1 MKIKKLN
8 IHDAFEFI
16 FPVNKDHRGL
26 FFRTFCK
33 KTLQEFKINFS
44 TVQQSI
50 CYNYKKGTVRGMHW
64 QTGKDS
70 ERKIVRAISGKVYDV
85 IIDMRKNSKT
95 YLKWD
100 SVILSERKKYKV

>member
-33 KTLQEFKINFS
+33 KTLKGFKINFS

-50 CYNYKKGTVRGMHW
+50 CYNYKKELFVVC
-64 QTGKDS
+64 TGKL
-70 ERKIVRAISGKVYDV
+70 VRIPKEKS
-85 IIDMRKNSKT
+85 
-95 YLKWD
+95 
-100 SVILSERKKYKV
+100 